1 MIRTVFTVLF
11 IIVCLALI
19 VVVLMQEG
27 KSAGL
32 GTIGGM
38 ADTYWEKNK
47 ARSVEGKLG
56 KATKIAVAAFFV
68 LALVLNLKWFA

>member
-1 MIRTVFTVLF
+1 MTVLRYILCALLALGGLF
-11 IIVCLALI
+11 IIVTVI
-19 VVVLMQEG
+19 MQEG

-32 GTIGGM
+32 GTIGSM

-56 KATKIAVAAFFV
+56 KATKIAVTAFFV
-68 LALVLNLKWFA
+68 LALVLCINF